1 MSLGMAGAAPQPLLF
16 TELSNWMD
24 LRGYTDPAEREE
36 LADMLHELDV
46 TFLGWAAKQ
55 RAQ

>member
-1 MSLGMAGAAPQPLLF
+1 MAGAAPQPLLF

-36 LADMLHELDV
+36 LADMLHEPDV